1 MGKLYFSQVRRMR
14 PSQALVAIAWL
25 GLLAGIF
32 GEHAM
37 AEPVNLREGLWRMEI
52 EMTIPGRGPETGPLT
67 HELCLS
73 PNNVMQLVVPP
84 NSPCRI
90 GSMDMRAS
98 RMRWKVSCVQG
109 EVRAKGEGS
118 LEFAGDKF
126 SGEMM
131 TSTEPF
137 GIKITQKV
145 SGRYLGVCPVP
156 KAGKKALPAPAGGLQ
171 PYGE

>member
-1 MGKLYFSQVRRMR
+1 MRKPYFSQVRRMR
-14 PSQALVAIAWL
+14 TILRLATIAWV
-25 GLLAGIF
+25 GVLAGIF
-32 GEHAM
+32 SERAM

-67 HELCLS
+67 HERCLS

-90 GSMDMRAS
+90 GSMDMQAS

-109 EVRAKGEGS
+109 EVRAKGEGA
-118 LEFAGDKF
+118 LVFADDKF

-137 GIKITQKV
+137 GIKVTQKV
-145 SGRYLGVCPVP
+145 SGRYLGACPVP
-156 KAGKKALPAPAGGLQ
+156 KAGKKALPTPAGGLQ